1 MFSRR
6 YRQRRSV
13 GACDSCGSDFVHP
26 VTWEE
31 QDESHWW
38 MLLHC
43 GACDNR
49 YDAVL
54 TDDAAT
60 AFDEKL
66 GQDELLIARAADV
79 LHNEWRS
86 AEVSAFAAAIQH
98 DLITADDFAR

>member
-1 MFSRR
+1 
-6 YRQRRSV
+6 
-13 GACDSCGSDFVHP
+13 
-26 VTWEE
+26 
-31 QDESHWW
+31 

-54 TDDAAT
+54 TDPPT

-66 GQDELLIARAADV
+66 GQDELLIAHAADV

-98 DLITADDFAR
+98 DLITAHDFAR

>member
-1 MFSRR
+1 
-6 YRQRRSV
+6 
-13 GACDSCGSDFVHP
+13 
-26 VTWEE
+26 
-31 QDESHWW
+31 

-49 YDAVL
+49 YRAVL

-66 GQDELLIARAADV
+66 DQDELLIARAADV
-79 LHNEWRS
+79 LHNEWRR

-98 DLITADDFAR
+98 DLITADDFER

>member
-6 YRQRRSV
+6 YRHRRSV
-13 GACDSCGSDFVHP
+13 GTCDSCGSDFVHP

-38 MLLHC
+38 MLLRC

-54 TDDAAT
+54 TDAAAT

-66 GQDELLIARAADV
+66 GQDEFLIAHAADV

-86 AEVSAFAAAIQH
+86 AEVSAFVAAIQD

>member
-1 MFSRR
+1 MFSGPYRHKRR
-6 YRQRRSV
+6 V
-13 GACDSCGSDFVHP
+13 GRCDSCGSDFVHP

-43 GACDNR
+43 GACGNR

-54 TDDAAT
+54 TDDAAM

-66 GQDELLIARAADV
+66 GQDELLIARAADI

-86 AEVSAFAAAIQH
+86 AEVSAFAAAIHH